1 MHIMHV
7 CMYACMH
14 VCMHACMHG
23 CMYACMHA
31 CMYVK
36 NSISRCIIICKHK
49 SIQSS
54 EPEMNLRPSSL
65 LLQVLGEICGHSAA
79 LVAEGL
85 LIHADAGK
93 HAALFGIAG
102 EAILSQIWLC
112 HEMSMTLVEWWI
124 QKCRIR
130 PFLVDFSWPMSTF
143 SIYKELNSM
152 NCELQSGWFCCFTCF
167 L

>member
-1 MHIMHV
+1 
-7 CMYACMH
+7 
-14 VCMHACMHG
+14 
-23 CMYACMHA
+23 
-31 CMYVK
+31 
-36 NSISRCIIICKHK
+36 
-49 SIQSS
+49 
-54 EPEMNLRPSSL
+54 MNLRPSSL

-85 LIHADAGK
+85 LIHANAGK

-130 PFLVDFSWPMSTF
+130 PFPCRLFLTYVDLFN
-143 SIYKELNSM
+143 L
-152 NCELQSGWFCCFTCF
+152 
-167 L
+167 